1 MNLLES
7 FALTSKIEPGEAFI
21 YEKLFPLDFNDYIVL
36 ETQNQD
42 ANFHYVFW
50 YRVIDLISP
59 FLAQRGIKIIH
70 FIDNQKYIFDHVYI
84 DREIST
90 GQKAYLLRKAKLFC
104 GSSKLFSLIC
114 SEYDVNQVF
123 LKIDEVLENT
133 LVPAEK
139 SINCNN
145 KSKNFVNPNGLPIN
159 NIRPEVIAKRILKEL
174 LNISVEFDNT
184 LSIGRLYAPF
194 TIELTPDCNFQLP
207 KEKLAEQEIIVR
219 MDKFFSEENL
229 LQQLCHTP
237 CSIVT
242 NKPLSDAIL
251 EKRASIKK
259 IFFKVDKGSDSSFLD
274 KLDSLKIN
282 YDIISCLNPEE
293 MQAEKIKYLNYKKI
307 NKINIS
313 DCSFLD
319 GLDLS
324 KAYFKT
330 NKIMIQNQRTHAS
343 SWHIKSAQPFG
354 DVRVGSFSLPLV
366 LDTQFKEEMD
376 YFYFLTKEQL

>member
-21 YEKLFPLDFNDYIVL
+21 YEKLFPLDFSDYIVL

-42 ANFHYVFW
+42 VNFHYVFW
-50 YRVIDLISP
+50 YRVVDLISP
-59 FLAQRGIKIIH
+59 FLAQHGIKIVH
-70 FIDNQKYIFDHVYI
+70 FIDNQKYTFDHVYI
-84 DREIST
+84 DKGVST
-90 GQKAYLLRKAKLFC
+90 GEKAYLLRNAKLFC

-114 SEYDVNQVF
+114 SEYNVNQVF

-133 LVPAEK
+133 LVPTEK
-139 SINCNN
+139 TINCNH
-145 KSKNFVNPNGLPIN
+145 KSKNFVNPNNLTIN

-207 KEKLAEQEIIVR
+207 KEKLAEQEILVR

-251 EKRASIKK
+251 EKRDSIKK
-259 IFFKVDKGSDSSFLD
+259 IFFKVEKNSDPSFLD

-282 YDIISCLNPEE
+282 YDVISCLSPEDL
-293 MQAEKIKYLNYKKI
+293 QVEKIKYLNYKKI

-319 GLDLS
+319 GLDQS
-324 KAYFKT
+324 KVYFKT
-330 NKIMIQNQRTHAS
+330 NKMMIQNKRTHAS

-354 DVRVGSFSLPLV
+354 DVRVGNFSLPPV